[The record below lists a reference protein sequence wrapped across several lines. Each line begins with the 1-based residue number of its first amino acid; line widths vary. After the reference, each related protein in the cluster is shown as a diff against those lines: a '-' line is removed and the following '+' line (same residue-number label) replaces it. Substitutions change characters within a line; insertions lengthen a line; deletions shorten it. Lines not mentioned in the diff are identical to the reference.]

1 MRSWFIWF
9 IVLVTCVKTLKHIS
23 FNIFFCIWD
32 LIYLFLLSSDVM
44 MLSFHLFVKFLISI
58 SCRFVEILSLFCCTK
73 FWSRFDVLLLCYL
86 YEILISICDIWWKSW
101 SSIRWWRFW
110 FSLHVKLRSISRDNQ
125 TLSRFEDFFLYVDV
139 LISEID
145 NQCSH
150 LIRSRNFHRCLIRNL
165 YKSTYEI

>member
-1 MRSWFIWF
+1 MRPWFIWP
-9 IVLVTCVKTLKHIS
+9 IVLVTCAKTLRHIS

-32 LIYLFLLSSDVM
+32 LIYLFSLSFDVM
-44 MLSFHLFVKFLISI
+44 MLSFHLSVKSLISI
-58 SCRFVEILSLFCCTK
+58 SCRFVEILSFSCCTK

-86 YEILISICDIWWKSW
+86 YEILVSICDIWWKFW
-101 SSIRWWRFW
+101 SSIRWWKSW

-125 TLSRFEDFFLYVDV
+125 TFFKSENSFLYVDV
-139 LISEID
+139 LTSEID
-145 NQCSH
+145 NQCFH